1 MPGSTLSSSSR
12 HYACGA
18 HSETRAGEE
27 RALFVALREGDASA
41 REALVRRYLPMA
53 HKLARGYR
61 YWDEPDDL
69 EQVAAIGLLKA
80 IDRFDPGRGLAF
92 STYAFPT
99 IAGELKRHFRD
110 RGWAVR
116 VPRAMQELVG
126 RVERAS
132 AELAGQAGRAPT
144 VAEIAE
150 HTDATPER
158 VLEALRARTARRA
171 HSLDLE
177 RDSEN
182 GGAPLGRD
190 LVVEDRAFARVED
203 AEMLDQFMRVL
214 SPRDRLILSLRFRED
229 LLQSQIGVRVGLSQ
243 MQVSRSLRS
252 SIDRLHETAVEA

>member
-1 MPGSTLSSSSR
+1 MG
-12 HYACGA
+12 
-18 HSETRAGEE
+18 GEATMTALAVRRRE
-27 RALFVALREGDASA
+27 EHALFGRYMRDHDPAVRDAIVERFLPLA
-41 REALVRRYLPMA
+41 RQLARRY
-53 HKLARGYR
+53 RGLE
-61 YWDEPDDL
+61 DLEDL

-132 AELAGQAGRAPT
+132 AELSGQAGRTPT

-150 HTDATPER
+150 RTDATPER
-158 VLEALRARTARRA
+158 VLEALRARTARRT

-203 AEMLDQFMRVL
+203 AAMLDQFMRVL

-252 SIDRLHETAVEA
+252 SIDRLRETAVEA